1 MLRASLSLL
10 YLASYVLAAA
20 AQEAIPAAKDLAPSG
35 RLRVAINFG
44 NPVLAQRGP
53 DGEPRGV
60 SAALAREL
68 ARRLNVPID
77 FVAFEEAGKV
87 AEAASQDK
95 WDIAFLAID
104 PTRAATIGFT
114 PPYVLIEGTYLAPA
128 HSSLQKV
135 EDVDKDGIRVA
146 VAENSAYD
154 LYLTCNLKYAKLIR
168 GSSTAVAVADFERGK
183 TDVLAG
189 VRQPLVAYANAHPGT
204 RVMEGRFMS
213 IRQAMCSPKG
223 RETGARY
230 LQAFIEEMKQ
240 SGFVAKALADSGQ
253 SATVAPA
260 AGNARTS
267 PSP

>member
-10 YLASYVLAAA
+10 YLASFVLAAG
-20 AQEAIPAAKDLAPSG
+20 AQETTPAAKDLARSG
-35 RLRVAINFG
+35 KLRVAINFG

-68 ARRLNVPID
+68 AKRLNVPID
-77 FVAFEEAGKV
+77 FVPFEEAGKV
-87 AEAASQDK
+87 AEAASQNR

-104 PTRAATIGFT
+104 PTRANTIDFT
-114 PPYVLIEGTYLAPA
+114 PPYVLIEGTYLTPA
-128 HSSLQKV
+128 NSPLQAV

-154 LYLTCNLKYAKLIR
+154 LYLTRNLKNAKLVR
-168 GSSTAVAVADFERGK
+168 GVNSAAAVSDFEEGK
-183 TDVLAG
+183 VEVLAG
-189 VRQPLVAYANAHPGT
+189 VRQPLDVYARAHPGT

-223 RETGARY
+223 REIGAGY
-230 LQAFIEEMKQ
+230 LGGFIEEMKR
-240 SGFVAKALADSGQ
+240 SGFVEKALAASGQ
-253 SATVAPA
+253 SASVAPA
-260 AGNARTS
+260 ASER
-267 PSP
+267 

>member
-1 MLRASLSLL
+1 MLRTSLSLL
-10 YLASYVLAAA
+10 YLASFVLAAA
-20 AQEAIPAAKDLAPSG
+20 AQKSAPAAKDLAPSG

-53 DGEPRGV
+53 NGEPRGV

-68 ARRLNVPID
+68 ATRLNVPID
-77 FVAFEEAGKV
+77 FVTFEEAGKV

-104 PTRAATIGFT
+104 PTRAATIDFT

-128 HSSLQKV
+128 HSALQKV

-154 LYLTCNLKYAKLIR
+154 LYLTRNLKHAKLIR
-168 GSSTAVAVADFERGK
+168 GSSTAAAVADFEQGK

-189 VRQPLVAYANAHPGT
+189 VRQPLVSYASAHPGT

-213 IRQAMCSPKG
+213 IQQAMCSPKE

-260 AGNARTS
+260 AGER
-267 PSP
+267 